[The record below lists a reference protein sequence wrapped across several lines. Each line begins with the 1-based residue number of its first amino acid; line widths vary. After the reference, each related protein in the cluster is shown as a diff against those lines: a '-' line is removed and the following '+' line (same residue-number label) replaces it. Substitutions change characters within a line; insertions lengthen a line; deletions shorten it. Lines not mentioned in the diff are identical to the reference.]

1 MITSLLNIALRPEP
15 LHLSYFWTFP
25 FNFVLLFSVSKKIMT
40 MMFQSIVK
48 YFCERKFDFVI
59 EGNIYPSLQS

>member
-1 MITSLLNIALRPEP
+1 
-15 LHLSYFWTFP
+15 
-25 FNFVLLFSVSKKIMT
+25 

-59 EGNIYPSLQS
+59 EGNIYPSFQSKPFTEILTFFKDHYRTKCKKCLL